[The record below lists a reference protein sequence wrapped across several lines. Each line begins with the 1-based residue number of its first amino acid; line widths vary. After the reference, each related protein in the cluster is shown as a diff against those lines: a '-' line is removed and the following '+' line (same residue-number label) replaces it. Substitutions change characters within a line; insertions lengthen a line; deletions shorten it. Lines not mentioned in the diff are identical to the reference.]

1 VSIDPLK
8 EVEESMNV
16 VTQPA
21 AGLGRRFKVRFPDED
36 HYNAAQA
43 FETAGSRVPVRS
55 AKRNFIS
62 VELPPAL
69 RGISTVE
76 NTLDTQLQA
85 FEEYFGATVDVDFQF
100 DQEEGTRGIFD
111 PSNFG
116 PETPDN
122 PSLEDVLA
130 LIRAPEAWDDS
141 NGGQGTAIAVVDTG
155 VNGSRPE
162 FPVGKQLSSWE
173 PDGDTP
179 WTDWQGHGTMCAC
192 IAAGT
197 TAAGGAFNGVAPNAG
212 IIACKTHFFDTEL
225 VAVYDYLIDLAT
237 NQGMTIVATNSFGI
251 QTGKPPPPPPN
262 TDFVDALKEAI
273 AAGIHIF
280 FSAGNYHDLAGGRP
294 DGCDPTSIWLHKG
307 RADLT
312 SVATCKLDKTMWY
325 YSSRGP
331 GQHHGEPEMGRKPDV
346 TAPTPQNG
354 RVVYGDSIRSLPN
367 GWGTSGASPQV
378 AGLAALLRAK
388 DSSLSHDTVRNAIR
402 NSATPL
408 GHGENCEGAGLID
421 CKKALDSV

>member
-1 VSIDPLK
+1 
-8 EVEESMNV
+8 VEENMNV
-16 VTQPA
+16 VPQPA
-21 AGLGRRFKVRFPDED
+21 AGLGRRFKVRFPDAD

-43 FETAGSRVPVRS
+43 FETAESRVPVRS
-55 AKRNFIS
+55 AKRNFIGI
-62 VELPPAL
+62 ELPPAL
-69 RGISTVE
+69 RGIPTVE

-85 FEEYFGATVDVDFQF
+85 FEEYFGATVVEDYRYDL
-100 DQEEGTRGIFD
+100 EEGTQDIFD

-141 NGGQGTAIAVVDTG
+141 NGGRGIAIAVVDTG
-155 VNGSRPE
+155 VNGRRPE
-162 FPVGKQLSSWE
+162 FPVGKQLGSWQ

-179 WTDWQGHGTMCAC
+179 WTDSRGHGTMCAC

-212 IIACKTHFFDTEL
+212 IIACKTEFRDTEL
-225 VAVYDYLIDLAT
+225 VAVYDYLTDLAT
-237 NQGMTIVATNSFGI
+237 DHGITIVANNSFGI
-251 QTGKPPPPPPN
+251 QTGTPPPLPPDI
-262 TDFVDALKEAI
+262 DFPDALEEAI

-280 FSAGNYHDLAGGRP
+280 FSAGNYHELAGGRP
-294 DGCDPTSIWLHKG
+294 DRCDPTTIWWYKC
-307 RADLT
+307 RADVT
-312 SVATCKLDKTMWY
+312 TTATCKLENTMWH

-331 GQHHGEPEMGRKPDV
+331 GQHHGEPGMERKPDV

-354 RVVYGDSIRSLPN
+354 RVVYGDSIRSLPD

-378 AGLAALLRAK
+378 AGLAALLLAK
-388 DSSLSHDTVRNAIR
+388 DSSLSHDAVRDAIR

-408 GHGENCEGAGLID
+408 GHGENCEGVGLID